1 MLLFLDIDGVMV
13 PANSWRRSE
22 ILDDGFPAF
31 SPNATKAL
39 QRIIAATGAGIVLT
53 TTHKSKYTPTQ
64 WRGIF
69 NRRGISVNRINRLA
83 ENVSALNRKD
93 ELLKYFDKKS
103 INEDFLIID
112 DDKSLNALPD
122 YLKRRVIQ
130 PSGSVGLT
138 GDLADEALS
147 LLRKGFPELI

>member
-13 PANSWRRSE
+13 PANSWRRPE

-39 QRIIAATGAGIVLT
+39 QRIIDSTGARIVLT
-53 TTHKSKYTPTQ
+53 TSHKSKYTPTQ
-64 WRGIF
+64 WRNIF
-69 NRRGISVNRINRLA
+69 SKRGISVNRINRLS
-83 ENVSALNRKD
+83 ENFAALNRKD
-93 ELLKYFDKKS
+93 ELLNYFGKRS
-103 INEDFLIID
+103 MNEDFLIID

-122 YLKRRVIQ
+122 YLRRRVIQ

-138 GDLADEALS
+138 GVLADKALS
-147 LLRKGFPELI
+147 LLGKDSHELV

>member
-13 PANSWRRSE
+13 PANSWRRPE

-31 SPNATKAL
+31 SSNATKAL
-39 QRIIAATGAGIVLT
+39 QRIIDSTGAKIVLT
-53 TTHKSKYTPTQ
+53 TSHKSKYTPAQ
-64 WRGIF
+64 WRNIF
-69 NRRGISVNRINRLA
+69 SKRGISVNRISRLA
-83 ENVSALNRKD
+83 ENVLALNRKD
-93 ELLKYFDKKS
+93 ELLKYFGGRS

-122 YLKRRVIQ
+122 YLRQRVIQ

-138 GDLADEALS
+138 GVLADEAL
-147 LLRKGFPELI
+147 LLLGKDSHELV